1 MIVPTRLTMC
11 SLVSLMMFVWVAESH
26 GQDGKTIPEGD
37 YTLMKLSGS
46 SLINLGTL
54 EIRKNTYRTDEKGK
68 FEPFKVDAKG
78 NITWTA
84 GLAFLPD
91 GWKHDY
97 SKITTDS
104 KGKSLVQIHYISGS
118 GTKDCIDGV
127 KEK

>member
-1 MIVPTRLTMC
+1 MILPARLTMC
-11 SLVSLMMFVWVAESH
+11 SLLCLMAIGTIWA
-26 GQDGKTIPEGD
+26 DDPKTIPEGN
-37 YTLMKLSGS
+37 YSLAKLSGS

-68 FEPFKVDAKG
+68 FEPYTVDAKG
-78 NITWTA
+78 NITWSA

-97 SKITTDS
+97 SKITKDS
-104 KGKSLVQIHYISGS
+104 KGKPLVQIHYISGS
-118 GTKDCIDGV
+118 GTKDSIDGY